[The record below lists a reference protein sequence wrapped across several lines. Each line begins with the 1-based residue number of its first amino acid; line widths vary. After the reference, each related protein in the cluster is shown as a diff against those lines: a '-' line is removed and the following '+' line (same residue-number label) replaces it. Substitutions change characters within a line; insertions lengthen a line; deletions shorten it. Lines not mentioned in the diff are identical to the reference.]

1 MEQFVVPQ
9 FIDVEDKIMGPIS
22 VRQFVLMLFPMI
34 IGALAYKL
42 FDLSLFLLIAIPALI
57 IFGLLAFFKVNG
69 MPLHF
74 FLLNLLQSFKRP
86 RLRVWD
92 KSLTDAEIRIR
103 ITKKE
108 VPPPPPPPRKAPLS
122 SSRLHEL
129 TLVVNTGGVYK
140 PENEE

>member
-1 MEQFVVPQ
+1 MDQFVVPQ
-9 FIDVEDKIMGPIS
+9 FIDVEDRIMGPIS
-22 VRQFVLMLFPMI
+22 VRQFVLMLFPMMV
-34 IGALAYKL
+34 GAIAWKM
-42 FDLSLFLLIAIPALI
+42 FDLSLFLLIAVPVFI
-57 IFGLLAFFKVNG
+57 IFGLLAFLKVNG

-74 FLLNLLQSFKRP
+74 FLLNLMQSLKRP

-103 ITKKE
+103 INKKDA
-108 VPPPPPPPRKAPLS
+108 PPPPPPPRKAPLS

-140 PENEE
+140 PEEE